1 MGLSLGLLKSQDPIR
16 ELGGDEVWQEEERE
30 KGNQSRSDESVLL
43 FSSSTPSSIPAGWS
57 PDWVPYPQK
66 SPKYPKFLR
75 IRLRPVYISHL
86 LSKHLPYT
94 SGLTH
99 TLLKVTLFGY

>member
-43 FSSSTPSSIPAGWS
+43 FSSSTPIQHSC
-57 PDWVPYPQK
+57 
-66 SPKYPKFLR
+66 
-75 IRLRPVYISHL
+75 RLVTRLGAIST
-86 LSKHLPYT
+86 KKP
-94 SGLTH
+94 
-99 TLLKVTLFGY
+99 